1 MTGMTDLSGK
11 VGVVTGGASGI
22 GKGIAKRMLAAG
34 MKVVI
39 ADVEDGRLQEVAS
52 ELGVL
57 GVQTDVRH
65 HAALERLA
73 ERTLDAHGAVHVLC
87 NNAGIGPM
95 ATIADLTLADWRW
108 MIDVNLWG
116 VIHGVHVFLPILRAN
131 ADGGHIVNTSSMGGL
146 RSSPTL
152 GAYSVTK
159 FGVVALTETLAEELA
174 AEGSKVGASVLC
186 PGPVRSDLGRSS
198 RNRPEELGEGHLKD
212 VQLEDAAHF
221 RETVIPY
228 VEPDDAG
235 ETVIQGIRRGDLYI
249 LTHPEMMGFVSERHG
264 RIENAARSALA
275 AKSPG

>member
-39 ADVEDGRLQEVAS
+39 ADVEDGRLQETAS

-65 HAALERLA
+65 YAALERLA
-73 ERTLDAHGAVHVLC
+73 ERTLDAHGAVHILC

-95 ATIADLTLADWRW
+95 APIADLTLADWHW

-116 VIHGVHVFLPILRAN
+116 VIHGVHAFLPTLRAN

-146 RSSPTL
+146 RTSPTL
-152 GAYSVTK
+152 GAYAVTK
-159 FGVVALTETLAEELA
+159 FGVVALTETLAEELE

-198 RNRPEELGEGHLKD
+198 RNRPAEVGVGHLKD
-212 VQLEDAAHF
+212 VQLEDAEHF
-221 RETVIPY
+221 RNTVIPY
-228 VEPDDAG
+228 VEPDEAG
-235 ETVIQGIRRGDLYI
+235 EMVIRGIRRGDLYI
-249 LTHPEMMGFVSERHG
+249 LTHPEMMGFVNERHE
-264 RIENAARSALA
+264 RIAAATDAALA
-275 AKSPG
+275 ATARN

>member
-39 ADVEDGRLQEVAS
+39 ADVEDGRLQETAS

-65 HAALERLA
+65 YAALERLA

-95 ATIADLTLADWRW
+95 APIADLTLADWQW

-116 VIHGVHVFLPILRAN
+116 VIHGVHAFLPILRAN
-131 ADGGHIVNTSSMGGL
+131 PDGGHIVNTSSMGGL
-146 RSSPTL
+146 RTSPTL
-152 GAYSVTK
+152 GPYAVTK
-159 FGVVALTETLAEELA
+159 FGVVALTETLAEELE

-198 RNRPEELGEGHLKD
+198 RNRPVEVAEGHLKD
-212 VQLEDAAHF
+212 VLLEDAAHF
-221 RETVIPY
+221 QNTVIPY

-235 ETVIQGIRRGDLYI
+235 ELVIQGIRRGDLYI
-249 LTHPEMMGFVSERHG
+249 LTHPEMMGFVNERHE
-264 RIENAARSALA
+264 RIEAATRAALA
-275 AKSPG
+275 AKSRN

>member
-39 ADVEDGRLQEVAS
+39 ADVEDGRLQETAS

-57 GVQTDVRH
+57 GVQTDVRDY
-65 HAALERLA
+65 AALERLA
-73 ERTLDAHGAVHVLC
+73 ERTLDAHGAVHILC

-95 ATIADLTLADWRW
+95 APIADLTLADWHW

-116 VIHGVHVFLPILRAN
+116 VIHGVHAFLPTLRAN

-146 RSSPTL
+146 RTSPTL
-152 GAYSVTK
+152 GAYAVTK
-159 FGVVALTETLAEELA
+159 FGVVALTETLAEELE

-198 RNRPEELGEGHLKD
+198 RNRPAEVGVGHLKD
-212 VQLEDAAHF
+212 VQLEDAEHF
-221 RETVIPY
+221 RNTVIPY
-228 VEPDDAG
+228 VEPDEAG
-235 ETVIQGIRRGDLYI
+235 EMVIRGIRRGDLYI
-249 LTHPEMMGFVSERHG
+249 LTHPEMMGFVNERHE
-264 RIENAARSALA
+264 RIAAATDAALA
-275 AKSPG
+275 ATARN

>member
-73 ERTLDAHGAVHVLC
+73 ERTLDAHGAVHILC

-95 ATIADLTLADWRW
+95 APIADLTLADWQW

-116 VIHGVHVFLPILRAN
+116 VIHGVHAFLPTLRAN

-146 RSSPTL
+146 RTSPTL
-152 GAYSVTK
+152 GAYAVTK
-159 FGVVALTETLAEELA
+159 FGVVALTETLAEELE

-198 RNRPEELGEGHLKD
+198 RNRPAEVGVGHLKD
-212 VQLEDAAHF
+212 VQLEDAEHF
-221 RETVIPY
+221 RNTVIPY
-228 VEPDDAG
+228 VEPDEAG
-235 ETVIQGIRRGDLYI
+235 EMVIRGIRRGDLYI
-249 LTHPEMMGFVSERHG
+249 LTHPEMMGFVNERHE
-264 RIENAARSALA
+264 RIAAATDAALA
-275 AKSPG
+275 ATARN